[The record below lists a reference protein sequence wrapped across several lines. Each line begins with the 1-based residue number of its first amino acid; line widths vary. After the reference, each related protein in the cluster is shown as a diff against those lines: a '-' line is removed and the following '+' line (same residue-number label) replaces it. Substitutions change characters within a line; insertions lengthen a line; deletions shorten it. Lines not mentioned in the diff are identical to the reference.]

1 MKSNRILTWLH
12 LVSSCP
18 VQFETQA
25 RQVLGSRGLQVSS
38 PVELG
43 LVTILKGCLRQR
55 ISDVLF
61 LYFFYILTSNLVIFI
76 KKTIIIAKK
85 RPSKK
90 KKSLWDKRVP
100 VREMSLAPFWN
111 HPEFY
116 FIFSIAFLFLLNERY
131 ITK

>member
-1 MKSNRILTWLH
+1 LKSNRILTWLH

-25 RQVLGSRGLQVSS
+25 REVLGSRGLQVSS

-43 LVTILKGCLRQR
+43 VVTILKGCLRQR

-90 KKSLWDKRVP
+90 KSVYEIKEFRFEKCLLPPFETILIFFFSLTWVSGPACAHLD
-100 VREMSLAPFWN
+100 
-111 HPEFY
+111 
-116 FIFSIAFLFLLNERY
+116 
-131 ITK
+131 